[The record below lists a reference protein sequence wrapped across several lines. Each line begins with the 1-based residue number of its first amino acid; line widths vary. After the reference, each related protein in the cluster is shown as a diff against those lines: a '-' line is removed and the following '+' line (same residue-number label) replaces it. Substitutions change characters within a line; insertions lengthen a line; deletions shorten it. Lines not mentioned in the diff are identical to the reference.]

1 MAMRTALNQARPAA
15 ARELMPRFQPPR
27 FLLRFL
33 KPREDPKLQDCF
45 RPEALPDWQVDNKP
59 K

>member
-1 MAMRTALNQARPAA
+1 MRQALNQSRPAA

-27 FLLRFL
+27 FLRFL
-33 KPREDPKLQDCF
+33 KPREDPKLQICF
-45 RPEALPDWQVDNKP
+45 RPEALPDWQDSDKT